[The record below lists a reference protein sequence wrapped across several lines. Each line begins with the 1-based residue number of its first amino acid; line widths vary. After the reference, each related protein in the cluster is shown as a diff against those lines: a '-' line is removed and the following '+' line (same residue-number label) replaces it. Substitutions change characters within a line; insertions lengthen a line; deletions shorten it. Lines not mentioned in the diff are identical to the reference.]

1 MCISMLIM
9 FLIVQSWVY
18 SLMGVH
24 VLQGLIPG
32 MLPFLLYIL
41 SLNHIAGVI
50 EGGKFRKL
58 FHIVIFENFTLK
70 MFTTSILSLSA
81 LDDDDS

>member
-18 SLMGVH
+18 SLMGVY

-32 MLPFLLYIL
+32 LLPFLLYIL
-41 SLNHIAGVI
+41 SLNHIAGVF
-50 EGGKFRKL
+50 EGEKFPK
-58 FHIVIFENFTLK
+58 FHIVIFENFTFK
-70 MFTTSILSLSA
+70 MFTTSISSLSA
-81 LDDDDS
+81 LDDS